1 MRKYLAAPDCHI
13 ASDGQLKARHPLSH
27 HAWAGRCFLFAQD
40 LQRKDAVQHAEQS
53 LKAPLLS
60 KLLRSVVIDGSDNGA
75 EAELKLHLR
84 DDSPRQVAVQE
95 ERAAP
100 PYDA

>member
-1 MRKYLAAPDCHI
+1 MLGPADAFFSRKTFNAKMLSDMRK
-13 ASDGQLKARHPLSH
+13 
-27 HAWAGRCFLFAQD
+27 
-40 LQRKDAVQHAEQS
+40 S
-53 LKAPLLS
+53 LKAPMLS

>member
-1 MRKYLAAPDCHI
+1 M
-13 ASDGQLKARHPLSH
+13 
-27 HAWAGRCFLFAQD
+27 
-40 LQRKDAVQHAEQS
+40 
-53 LKAPLLS
+53 LS

-84 DDSPRQVAVQE
+84 DDSRRQVAVQE

>member
-1 MRKYLAAPDCHI
+1 MLPK
-13 ASDGQLKARHPLSH
+13 
-27 HAWAGRCFLFAQD
+27 LFQ
-40 LQRKDAVQHAEQS
+40 
-53 LKAPLLS
+53 
-60 KLLRSVVIDGSDNGA
+60 SVVIDACDNGA

>member
-1 MRKYLAAPDCHI
+1 MKALTAAQ
-13 ASDGQLKARHPLSH
+13 AFQ
-27 HAWAGRCFLFAQD
+27 
-40 LQRKDAVQHAEQS
+40 
-53 LKAPLLS
+53 
-60 KLLRSVVIDGSDNGA
+60 SVVIDASDNGA

>member
-1 MRKYLAAPDCHI
+1 MRAIAIFEGALARTTI
-13 ASDGQLKARHPLSH
+13 
-27 HAWAGRCFLFAQD
+27 LFAQD
-40 LQRKDAVQHAEQS
+40 RLRKDAVQDAQQS
-53 LKAPLLS
+53 LKAPPAAQAFQ
-60 KLLRSVVIDGSDNGA
+60 SVVIDASDNGA

-84 DDSPRQVAVQE
+84 DDSRRQVAVQE

>member
-1 MRKYLAAPDCHI
+1 MRI
-13 ASDGQLKARHPLSH
+13 AR
-27 HAWAGRCFLFAQD
+27 W
-40 LQRKDAVQHAEQS
+40 
-53 LKAPLLS
+53 KAPMLS

>member
-1 MRKYLAAPDCHI
+1 MLPK
-13 ASDGQLKARHPLSH
+13 
-27 HAWAGRCFLFAQD
+27 LFQ
-40 LQRKDAVQHAEQS
+40 
-53 LKAPLLS
+53 
-60 KLLRSVVIDGSDNGA
+60 SVVIDACDNGA

-100 PYDA
+100 PPTMHVAPPGDCIAMPLATADMSVARMLFTIHR